1 MTRRAKIWLLAAGVY
16 AFINVGGLAIAAVRQ
31 EEMHAMLHLFLLL
44 LGVAGYVGYRL
55 ARRGAPEDHLPRAEL
70 AEGRIEYLQQSV
82 DAMALELEYKMG
94 YATPNGGREMERYLK
109 ALTALCSLMVK
120 AGLSLI
126 ERERVMAGA
135 LKSTPEQAARVD
147 KIIERMEQQGMS
159 GRHATEILAGI
170 PGPLRD

>member
-70 AEGRIEYLQQSV
+70 AEARIEYLQQSV
-82 DAMALELEYKMG
+82 DAMALELERVGEAQRFADKLRVEQG
-94 YATPNGGREMERYLK
+94 ETPPPRK
-109 ALTALCSLMVK
+109 
-120 AGLSLI
+120 
-126 ERERVMAGA
+126 
-135 LKSTPEQAARVD
+135 EQ
-147 KIIERMEQQGMS
+147 
-159 GRHATEILAGI
+159 
-170 PGPLRD
+170 